1 MATPVPAMTFY
12 QMKGSCSIVPHIL
25 LYHLD
30 LPFRAIPMAT
40 DANGKYAAADG
51 SFTHADY
58 VKINPTGYVPAL
70 KLGDGTVIAE
80 MPAVL
85 SYIVNLSLESG
96 SATHVKK
103 KEETARLLGR
113 TALEKAQVAQW
124 LAYLSGTLHSLGFA
138 AWWKPYRFVDDH
150 EESYG
155 AVQKKGRAVI
165 ETAFA
170 RIEQGLGGK
179 QYMIGEEMTVVDLNV
194 YVFYRWGRQIQI
206 EMGEKYKEYTK
217 IAKRIEGLEA
227 VRKVLEVEGLKSCF

>member
-1 MATPVPAMTFY
+1 
-12 QMKGSCSIVPHIL
+12 
-25 LYHLD
+25 
-30 LPFRAIPMAT
+30 MAT

-58 VKINPTGYVPAL
+58 VKVNPTGYVPAL
-70 KLGDGTVIAE
+70 KNSGT
-80 MPAVL
+80 
-85 SYIVNLSLESG
+85 ES
-96 SATHVKK
+96 SSP
-103 KEETARLLGR
+103 RCQPYYR
-113 TALEKAQVAQW
+113 TSSTSVVQW
-124 LAYLSGTLHSLGFA
+124 LAYLSGTFHSLGFA

-155 AVQKKGRAVI
+155 AVQKKGRVVI

-179 QYMIGEEMTVVDLNV
+179 QYMVGEEMTVVDLNV

-206 EMGEKYKEYTK
+206 EMGEKYKEYTR